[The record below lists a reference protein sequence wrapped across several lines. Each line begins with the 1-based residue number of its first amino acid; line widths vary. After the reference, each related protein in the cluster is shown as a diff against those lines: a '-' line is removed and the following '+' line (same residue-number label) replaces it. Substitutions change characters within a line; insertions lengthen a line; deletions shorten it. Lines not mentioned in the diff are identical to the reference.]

1 MEPITKKID
10 GDLTVSEELTLLGMV
25 TGNITI
31 LKGGVLDFQG
41 TCNKDLILE
50 EGSKVHLGGTVNG
63 NVVNRAGELH
73 VSGTVNGYV
82 HTDDR
87 GKTVIDPG
95 AKIKN

>member
-1 MEPITKKID
+1 MEAITRTIK
-10 GDLTVSEELTLLGMV
+10 GNLTVRRELTLRGMV
-25 TGNITI
+25 TGNITV

-50 EGSKVHLGGTVNG
+50 EGSKVYLGCLVNG
-63 NVVNRAGELH
+63 NVVNRGELH

-87 GKTVIDPG
+87 GKTVVDPG

>member
-10 GDLTVSEELTLLGMV
+10 GDLTVSEELTMLGMV
-25 TGNITI
+25 TGNII
-31 LKGGVLDFQG
+31 VLKGGVLDFQG

-50 EGSKVHLGGTVNG
+50 EGSKVYLGG
-63 NVVNRAGELH
+63 L
-73 VSGTVNGYV
+73 VNGYV

-87 GKTVIDPG
+87 GKTVVDPG